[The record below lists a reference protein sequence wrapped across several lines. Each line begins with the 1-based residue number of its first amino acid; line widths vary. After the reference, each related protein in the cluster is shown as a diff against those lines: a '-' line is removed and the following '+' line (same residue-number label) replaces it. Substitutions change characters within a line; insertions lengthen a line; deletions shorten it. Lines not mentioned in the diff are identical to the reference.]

1 MPSYRDVP
9 INQLLWQ
16 WYALIVVWWVMLA
29 LVRVGWLVSWL
40 VYGLL
45 VLQMLHGGYS
55 RQPGTKFWVLLYW
68 FVQRHAFGDSSLLA
82 QRVHLF

>member
-29 LVRVGWLVSWL
+29 LVRVGWLVGWL

-45 VLQMLHGGYS
+45 VLQICGL
-55 RQPGTKFWVLLYW
+55 
-68 FVQRHAFGDSSLLA
+68 
-82 QRVHLF
+82 